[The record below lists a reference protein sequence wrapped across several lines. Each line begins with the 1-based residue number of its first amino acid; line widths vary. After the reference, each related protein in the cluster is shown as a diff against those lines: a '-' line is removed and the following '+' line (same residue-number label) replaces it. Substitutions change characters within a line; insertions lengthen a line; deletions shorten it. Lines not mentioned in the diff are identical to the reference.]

1 MDPLTE
7 KLVKGKGAFI
17 DDLSLPGLLYL
28 KIVRSPYARARIT
41 RVKGGLTHAEFP
53 AVLASVGEGAMGGSS
68 RVPFPALADSFV
80 NYVGQPV
87 AAVYADNP
95 YKAEDEAESV
105 EVEYEPLTP
114 VMDPL
119 KALDSPP
126 IHQGL
131 SANVLSSEVLGSK
144 FEVAGSEVVVEQDLA
159 MPRVAANPIETR
171 GVIASPQNG
180 RLTVY
185 ASTQSAHSVKRGLC
199 ESLRLDPSMVRVI
212 QADTGG
218 AFGSKGGMYPEYAI
232 ASYLA
237 LKTNQPVKWIES
249 RAEHI
254 SASPHG
260 RGAYSHMKVYAN
272 RKGRVLGL
280 EARIVVDG
288 GAYYNGFNAFSPSFI
303 GFQATGPYAIPKAH
317 VEVYSV
323 YTNKPPLGPYRGA
336 GRPEAAF
343 FIERMMDILADELSL
358 DPLDVRLENA
368 SYTDFVSPTG
378 LRVPASRSFIERAA
392 GKLGYNRGDSSTPAG
407 FSAFVLVP
415 AAQPGE
421 GARIAVKAGRVKVW
435 LGGNSHGQRH
445 DVFIKKLVS
454 EELGLDPGLIDV
466 QMGDT
471 DELKQGV
478 GSWGSRTAIV
488 GGAAVVEA
496 ARKLKQEASES
507 VGSTGGPG
515 YTPENLLKMDFDVTV
530 FRQQTEPLI
539 SLGANLVTAKVGS
552 DGLVQVVEC
561 RSYYD
566 VGRALNPWMVEAQ
579 ISGGAAQ
586 AIGQTLF
593 EEVKYTSSGELLT
606 YSILDAGVPSSTS
619 MPRYV
624 SMYEENGSNLPHGAK
639 GLGESPTIG
648 VPPAL
653 ARAIEKASG
662 KRITSTPVTPERLL
676 T

>member
-1 MDPLTE
+1 
-7 KLVKGKGAFI
+7 
-17 DDLSLPGLLYL
+17 
-28 KIVRSPYARARIT
+28 
-41 RVKGGLTHAEFP
+41 
-53 AVLASVGEGAMGGSS
+53 
-68 RVPFPALADSFV
+68 
-80 NYVGQPV
+80 
-87 AAVYADNP
+87 
-95 YKAEDEAESV
+95 
-105 EVEYEPLTP
+105 
-114 VMDPL
+114 
-119 KALDSPP
+119 
-126 IHQGL
+126 
-131 SANVLSSEVLGSK
+131 
-144 FEVAGSEVVVEQDLA
+144 
-159 MPRVAANPIETR
+159 
-171 GVIASPQNG
+171 
-180 RLTVY
+180 
-185 ASTQSAHSVKRGLC
+185 
-199 ESLRLDPSMVRVI
+199 
-212 QADTGG
+212 
-218 AFGSKGGMYPEYAI
+218 
-232 ASYLA
+232 
-237 LKTNQPVKWIES
+237 
-249 RAEHI
+249 
-254 SASPHG
+254 
-260 RGAYSHMKVYAN
+260 
-272 RKGRVLGL
+272 
-280 EARIVVDG
+280 
-288 GAYYNGFNAFSPSFI
+288 
-303 GFQATGPYAIPKAH
+303 
-317 VEVYSV
+317 
-323 YTNKPPLGPYRGA
+323 
-336 GRPEAAF
+336 
-343 FIERMMDILADELSL
+343 
-358 DPLDVRLENA
+358 
-368 SYTDFVSPTG
+368 
-378 LRVPASRSFIERAA
+378 
-392 GKLGYNRGDSSTPAG
+392 
-407 FSAFVLVP
+407 
-415 AAQPGE
+415 
-421 GARIAVKAGRVKVW
+421 
-435 LGGNSHGQRH
+435 
-445 DVFIKKLVS
+445 
-454 EELGLDPGLIDV
+454 V